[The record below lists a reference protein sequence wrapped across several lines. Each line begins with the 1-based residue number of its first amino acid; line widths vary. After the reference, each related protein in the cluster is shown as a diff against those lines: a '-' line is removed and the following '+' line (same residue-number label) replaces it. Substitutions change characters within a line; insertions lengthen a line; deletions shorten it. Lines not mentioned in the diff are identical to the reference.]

1 MQMANIKAEELRIG
15 NWVYDGFQH
24 FQITASDI
32 LIIADKHNGLFI
44 QPIPLTEEWLVR
56 FGATT
61 YEFDNGQ
68 PNQYRIGEDLYVI
81 RDGVITDYG
90 TSVKLPFVHT
100 LQNLYFAK
108 RGKELTL
115 QTNKQ

>member
-1 MQMANIKAEELRIG
+1 MANIKAGEIRIG
-15 NWVYDGFQH
+15 NWYDQFGNYHQVSAETIKTLSEAPEN
-24 FQITASDI
+24 QIWC
-32 LIIADKHNGLFI
+32 K
-44 QPIPLTEEWLVR
+44 PIPLTEEWLVE

-68 PNQYRIGEDLYVI
+68 PNQYRIGEDFYVI

>member
-1 MQMANIKAEELRIG
+1 MNAQELRIG
-15 NWVYDGFQH
+15 NWVFDGFQH
-24 FQITASDI
+24 FQITAQDI
-32 LIIADKHNGLFI
+32 YIIADIHNGLVI
-44 QPIPLTEEWLVR
+44 KPITLTEEWLLK
-56 FGATT
+56 FGAEM

-68 PNQYRIGEDLYVI
+68 PNQYRIQTELYVI

-108 RGKELTL
+108 RNEELTL
-115 QTNKQ
+115 IETK